1 VGGSGKTPLIAA
13 LAKEYADAAVVLRGF
28 GRKSRGVQVVSER
41 GRVLCDVECS
51 GDEAMELARALPKA
65 SVIVSE
71 DRLQGIA
78 KAKEMG
84 AKVVFLDD
92 AFGKCIEKLDI
103 LIDLSTPN
111 PLCLPSGP
119 YRLPRTFLRNADI
132 VVREGR
138 DFRRKVWIENPT
150 QKMVLVTAIAN
161 PKRLERFV
169 PSDIPHYYFADHH
182 DFSAEEIAAI
192 WEKESPIS
200 LLVTAKDAVKLQK
213 FGYPLSLLR
222 LELAIDDRIR
232 KKVAN
237 YIRNYD
243 AKEDPDSPDTP

>member
-1 VGGSGKTPLIAA
+1 MGGSGKTPLIAA
-13 LAKEYADAAVVLRGF
+13 LASKYCDAAVVLRGY
-28 GRKSRGVQVVSER
+28 GRKSRGVQVVSKW

-71 DRLQGIA
+71 DRLVGIV
-78 KAKEMG
+78 KAKELG

-103 LIDLSTPN
+103 LIDVPTPN
-111 PLCLPSGP
+111 RFCLPAGP
-119 YRLPRTFLRNADI
+119 YRLPGAFMHSADI

-169 PSDIPHYYFADHH
+169 PTDIPRYYFADHH

-192 WEKESPIS
+192 WKKESPTS

-222 LELAIDDRIR
+222 LELEIENKIGQ
-232 KKVAN
+232 KIAN
-237 YIRNYD
+237 YIRNHD